1 MSLRRNRKTVPRRR
15 PEGMNADTTPEAVEG
30 SKMPLLDH
38 LIELRQRMLKSVVAL
53 FVAFIVCFFFAEY
66 LYAYLTQPLADI
78 LASRRDDPRMIFTA
92 LTEVFFTYVKVAF
105 FAGAFISCPIFLTQ
119 LWLFVAPGLY
129 KKERHALL
137 PFLAAT
143 PILFFIGGALVYY
156 VIFPLAATFLIG
168 FEVPRGEGVLA
179 IELEA
184 KVGEYLSLIM
194 KLIFAF
200 GLCFQL
206 PVLMTLLARVGLATS
221 AGMAAKRKYAIV
233 AVFVVA
239 AVLTPPDP
247 ISQISLAVPIIL
259 LYEISIYMA
268 KMVERKKAKDEAET
282 AEEEAGDDVTPS

>member
-1 MSLRRNRKTVPRRR
+1 
-15 PEGMNADTTPEAVEG
+15 MNADTTPEAVEG

-119 LWLFVAPGLY
+119 FWLFVAPGLY

-143 PILFFIGGALVYY
+143 PVLFFIGGALVYY

-268 KMVERKKAKDEAET
+268 KMVERKKAKDEAQT
-282 AEEEAGDDVTPS
+282 AEEVAGDDVTPS

>member
-1 MSLRRNRKTVPRRR
+1 
-15 PEGMNADTTPEAVEG
+15 MNADTTPEAVEG

-143 PILFFIGGALVYY
+143 PILFFVGGALVYY

-268 KMVERKKAKDEAET
+268 KMVERKKAKDEAE
-282 AEEEAGDDVTPS
+282 ADEEEAGDDVTPS

>member
-1 MSLRRNRKTVPRRR
+1 M
-15 PEGMNADTTPEAVEG
+15 ADETADG
-30 SKMPLLDH
+30 HKMPLLDH
-38 LIELRQRMLKSVVAL
+38 LIEFRSRLLKSVIAL
-53 FVAFIVCFFFAEY
+53 LLAFLVSFFFAEPI
-66 LYAYLTQPLADI
+66 YAFLTEPLAAI
-78 LASRRDDPRMIFTA
+78 LRERREDPRMIFTA

-129 KKERHALL
+129 KKEQKALA
-137 PFLAAT
+137 PFLIAT
-143 PILFFIGGALVYY
+143 PVLFFVGGALVYY
-156 VIFPLAATFLIG
+156 VIFPLAARFLVG
-168 FEVPRGEGVLA
+168 FEVLGGEGDLDIV
-179 IELEA
+179 LEA
-184 KVGEYLSLIM
+184 KVSEYLSLIM

-206 PVLMTLLARVGLATS
+206 PVIMTLLARVGLATS

-247 ISQISLAVPIIL
+247 VSQISLAVPIIL

-268 KMVERKKAKDEAET
+268 KLVERKRARDEA
-282 AEEEAGDDVTPS
+282 AEEDVDDDDSESGNDVTPSDS

>member
-1 MSLRRNRKTVPRRR
+1 
-15 PEGMNADTTPEAVEG
+15 MNADTTPEAVEG

-268 KMVERKKAKDEAET
+268 KMVERKKAKDEAK
-282 AEEEAGDDVTPS
+282 ADEEEAGDDVTPS

>member
-1 MSLRRNRKTVPRRR
+1 MTDN
-15 PEGMNADTTPEAVEG
+15 AVEAH
-30 SKMPLLDH
+30 KMPLLDH
-38 LIELRQRMLKSVVAL
+38 LVELRSRLLKSVVAL
-53 FVAFIVCFFFAEY
+53 LVAFLVCFYFAEPI
-66 LYAYLTQPLADI
+66 YAFLTEPLAAI
-78 LASRRDDPRMIFTA
+78 LRERHDNPRMIFTA

-119 LWLFVAPGLY
+119 IWLFVAPGLY
-129 KKERHALL
+129 KKEQKALA
-137 PFLAAT
+137 PFLVAT

-156 VIFPLAATFLIG
+156 IIFPLAANFLVG
-168 FEVPRGEGVLA
+168 FEVPAGEDALA
-179 IELEA
+179 IQLEA

-221 AGMAAKRKYAIV
+221 AGMAAKRKYAVV
-233 AVFVVA
+233 AVFIVA

-247 ISQISLAVPIIL
+247 ISQISLALPILL

-268 KMVERKKAKDEAET
+268 KLVERKRAKQEAEDDEGPGPGTGMT
-282 AEEEAGDDVTPS
+282 ASDG

>member
-1 MSLRRNRKTVPRRR
+1 
-15 PEGMNADTTPEAVEG
+15 MNADTTPEAVEG

-268 KMVERKKAKDEAET
+268 KMVERKRAKDEAEA
-282 AEEEAGDDVTPS
+282 AEEEAGNDVTPG

>member
-1 MSLRRNRKTVPRRR
+1 MTDQTVD
-15 PEGMNADTTPEAVEG
+15 AH
-30 SKMPLLDH
+30 KMPLLDH
-38 LIELRQRMLKSVVAL
+38 LIELRSRLLKSVIAL
-53 FVAFIVCFFFAEY
+53 VVAFLICFFFAEPIY
-66 LYAYLTQPLADI
+66 SFLTEPLAAI
-78 LASRRDDPRMIFTA
+78 LRERREDPRMIFTA

-129 KKERHALL
+129 KKEQKALA
-137 PFLAAT
+137 PFLIAT
-143 PILFFIGGALVYY
+143 PVLFFIGGALVYY

-168 FEVPRGEGVLA
+168 FEVPSGEGALA

-206 PVLMTLLARVGLATS
+206 PVIMTLLARVGLATS

-247 ISQISLAVPIIL
+247 VSQISLAVPIIL

-268 KMVERKKAKDEAET
+268 KMVERRRAR
-282 AEEEAGDDVTPS
+282 EEGEEDDFGDDDDPSGDDDEPGPGTAVSTA